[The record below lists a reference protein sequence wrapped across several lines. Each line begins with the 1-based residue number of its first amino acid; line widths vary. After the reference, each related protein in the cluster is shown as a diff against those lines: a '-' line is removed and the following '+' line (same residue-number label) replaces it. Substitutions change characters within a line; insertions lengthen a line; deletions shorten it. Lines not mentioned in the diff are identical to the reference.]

1 MKDQKESNVVVPP
14 VELSAKYM
22 AWNIKRI
29 DDHLSKISKSL
40 EEIVE
45 FWKGKDRAPF

>member
-1 MKDQKESNVVVPP
+1 MKDHKDSNVVIPP

-29 DDHLSKISKSL
+29 DEHLSKIAKSL
-40 EEIVE
+40 EETVE
-45 FWKGKDRAPF
+45 LLKGNFKVPF